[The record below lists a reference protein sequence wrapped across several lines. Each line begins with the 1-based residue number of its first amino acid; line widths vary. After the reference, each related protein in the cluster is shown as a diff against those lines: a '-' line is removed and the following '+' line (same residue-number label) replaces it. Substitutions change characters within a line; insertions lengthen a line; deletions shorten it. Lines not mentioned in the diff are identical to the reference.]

1 MNILHFKFV
10 IFFLTFQ
17 ITGLN
22 AQDYPL
28 NEEVKIYF
36 DDDWRPTTIKDS
48 ASYYRLITFKDK
60 NIPLGVVSD
69 YYLNDIKQ
77 SSFYATYIGLDS
89 KGIDSLFLN
98 GPSTMFY
105 KNGKTASLSYYLDNN
120 KNFQQ
125 IWYYESGE
133 LSHTYNFEDN
143 LKNGKRTSY
152 HKTGEIESEVNYV
165 NDMKQGEMFYYYP
178 SGKIE
183 LTSKFIDD
191 LKEGLE
197 ILYHENGNIL
207 VERNFNKGKFNGEL
221 ISYRSDGSKLA
232 INYYVDDI
240 RQGKNTGYYPSGNI
254 KWKGNF
260 VDDLRQGKFEY
271 YYESGNIE
279 FILNYVDD
287 LQQGE
292 EISYFESGELEYK
305 LNYVNGKGQGEFVRF
320 YETGELEF
328 TVNYVD
334 NLRQGLRTYFL
345 KNGEIDYTELYL
357 DDNRVD
363 RKIALVIGN
372 SNYEKG
378 ALKNPVNDA
387 NLIAK
392 SLEKLDFEVFLYTNL
407 ATEDEMLDA
416 IKDFGRKRKDY
427 EIGFVYYAGHGIQL
441 NNNNYLL
448 PVNEEFEYEE
458 DVEDN
463 GVSMQ
468 RVLRY
473 LESTRDNQLNFIVLD
488 ACRDNPFES
497 NWNKTRSLKGGGL
510 AKMPP
515 PTGSLIAYST
525 DHGQTAADGDE
536 GNSLY
541 SKALAEKLLEEDVS
555 IEQVFKNVRTE
566 VLRLSNKT
574 QSPVEESKLTG
585 DVFYLNKKKIK

>member
-1 MNILHFKFV
+1 MKNIIFL
-10 IFFLTFQ
+10 IFFLAFHFSEL
-17 ITGLN
+17 I
-22 AQDYPL
+22 AQEYTL
-28 NEEVKIYF
+28 NEEVKIYY
-36 DDDWRPTTIKDS
+36 DKDWRPVEIKDS
-48 ASYYRLITFKDK
+48 ASYYRLITFKHK
-60 NIPLGVVSD
+60 NIPLGIVSD

-77 SSFYATYIGLDS
+77 SSFYATYVGLDS

-105 KNGKTASLSYYLDNN
+105 KNGKTKSLSYYLDNN

-125 IWYYESGE
+125 VWYYESGE

-152 HKTGEIESEVNYV
+152 HKTGEIESVVNYV
-165 NDMKQGEMFYYYP
+165 NDMKQGEQIFYYH
-178 SGKIE
+178 SGQIE
-183 LTSKFIDD
+183 LISKFVND

-197 ILYHENGNIL
+197 IFYHENGNIA

-232 INYYVDDI
+232 LNYYLDGMRHGENIGYYRSGKIKWKKKYVDDKA
-240 RQGKNTGYYPSGNI
+240 QGIGY
-254 KWKGNF
+254 
-260 VDDLRQGKFEY
+260 Y
-271 YYESGNIE
+271 YYESGSIW
-279 FILNYVDD
+279 LVQNYVDG
-287 LQQGE
+287 LQHGKE
-292 EISYFESGELEYK
+292 NEYYESGELENK
-305 LNYVNGKGQGEFVRF
+305 LNFVNGKKQGEFVSF
-320 YETGELEF
+320 YKSGEVKLIS
-328 TVNYVD
+328 NYI
-334 NLRQGLRTYFL
+334 NGLRQGLLTQYL
-345 KNGEIDYTELYL
+345 KNGKIDYTELYL

-372 SNYEKG
+372 ANYEKG
-378 ALKNPVNDA
+378 HLENPVNDA
-387 NLIAK
+387 NLIAE
-392 SLEKLDFEVFLYTNL
+392 SLKKLDFEVELHTNL
-407 ATEDEMLDA
+407 STRNEMLDA

-448 PVNEEFEYEE
+448 PVSEEFEYEE

-473 LESTRDNQLNFIVLD
+473 LESTRENQLNFIVLD

-510 AKMPP
+510 AKIPP

-525 DHGQTAADGDE
+525 DHGQTAADGNE

-566 VLRLSNKT
+566 VLRLSNKS

-585 DVFYLNKKKIK
+585 DVFYLNKKKVD